1 MIWLS
6 RAALMVVSSLML
18 GGCVAQ
24 HAAKYDWG
32 SYNPSLYTYYKD
44 PAKASELMVSLQTI
58 IDSTNAGHG
67 AVPPGVYA
75 EYGYLQLQQG
85 KSQEAAASFQAEEQ
99 HWPESKAFMDRM
111 IQVAS
116 TRPKA
121 ASTPEH

>member
-1 MIWLS
+1 MVASL
-6 RAALMVVSSLML
+6 LMF

-44 PAKASELMVSLQTI
+44 PGKASELMTSLQTI
-58 IDSTNAGHG
+58 INSTNAGHG
-67 AVPPGVYA
+67 AVPPGIYA

-85 KSQEAAASFQAEEQ
+85 KSQEAVASFQAEEQ

-116 TRPKA
+116 TGPKP
-121 ASTPEH
+121 ASTQEH

>member
-1 MIWLS
+1 
-6 RAALMVVSSLML
+6 MVASLLML

-24 HAAKYDWG
+24 HATKYDWG

-44 PAKASELMVSLQTI
+44 PAKASELMTSLQAI
-58 IDSTNAGHG
+58 INSTNAGHG

-116 TRPKA
+116 TGPKP
-121 ASTPEH
+121 ASTQEH